1 MRKNLLTRTV
11 ALVSFCCCA
20 HAQQVDDTNRTA
32 SPSLPDKSTA
42 TWTLL
47 GPVAFYRAG
56 RDGSY
61 TTKYQDLTRT
71 TIFCAGNTR
80 DSATINIYRSCYN
93 NPDAETAGLTSGNP
107 SFGLEMSI
115 DSGGHVDK
123 FFVNRIRDNFGDMGT
138 MVGATRQWPLAS
150 LARLTLNG
158 GVTVGLWNLT
168 IKTDS
173 RIQKPAYFHDYI
185 TTAFYGPSENFT
197 DSVFERQ
204 TIPFVSPALSITDK
218 SGLGVNL
225 SILPVDLRN
234 QKMLAGLMLQLNY
247 KLSF

>member
-20 HAQQVDDTNRTA
+20 HAQQVDDTDRMA
-32 SPSLPDKSTA
+32 SLSQPDKSTA

-56 RDGSY
+56 RDGTY
-61 TTKYQDLTRT
+61 TIKYQELTRT

-80 DSATINIYRSCYN
+80 DSATINVYRSCYN
-93 NPDAETAGLTSGNP
+93 NPDSEIAGFTSGNP
-107 SFGLEMSI
+107 SFGIEMSI

-123 FFVNRIRDNFGDMGT
+123 FFANRLRDNFGDMGT

-150 LARLTLNG
+150 LSRLTVNG
-158 GVTVGLWNLT
+158 GVTVGLWNRT

-173 RIQKPAYFHDYI
+173 RIQKNTYYHDYV
-185 TTAFYGPSENFT
+185 TTAVYRPSENFW
-197 DSVFERQ
+197 DSAFERQ

-234 QKMLAGLMLQLNY
+234 KRTLADLMLQLTY